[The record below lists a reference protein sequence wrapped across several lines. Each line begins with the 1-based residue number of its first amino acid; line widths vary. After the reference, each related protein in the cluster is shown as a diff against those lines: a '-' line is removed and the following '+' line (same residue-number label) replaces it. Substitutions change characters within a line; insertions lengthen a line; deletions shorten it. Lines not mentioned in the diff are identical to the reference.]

1 MQDVFIVGAGGW
13 GREVLAQARTEP
25 DSDVKWQIKGFLD
38 SRPNLHD
45 GKNIGIPILGDP
57 MTHQVQADALYICAI
72 GDPYARQ
79 KYIQP
84 LRVQKAKF
92 LTLRSHALLSPRN
105 HIDLGTI
112 ICHRTQISPDVYL
125 GQFVNIH
132 SNTIISHDVKVGN
145 FVQIGAMV
153 FIGGNVEINNF
164 VTIHPGAIIL
174 PGIKIGEGATIGA
187 GSVVIKNVPSGST
200 VFGNPARP
208 VFSKNTLNNPI
219 IQ

>member
-25 DSDVKWQIKGFLD
+25 DSDVKWQVKGFLD
-38 SRPNLHD
+38 SRLNLHD
-45 GKNIGIPILGDP
+45 GKSIGIPILGDP

-84 LRVQKAKF
+84 LRTQKAKF
-92 LTLRSHALLSPRN
+92 LTLRSHAFLSPRN

-112 ICHRTQISPDVYL
+112 ICHRVQISPDVYL

-132 SNTIISHDVKVGN
+132 SNTIISHDVRVGN
-145 FVQIGAMV
+145 YSQIGAMV
-153 FIGGNVEINNF
+153 FIGGGAQIGDF
-164 VTIHPGAIIL
+164 VTIHPSSTIL
-174 PGIKIGEGATIGA
+174 PGVRIGEGSTIGA
-187 GSVVIKNVPSGST
+187 GSVVIKDVPPGAT
-200 VFGNPARP
+200 VFGNPGR
-208 VFSKNTLNNPI
+208 VIFNGKNNL
-219 IQ
+219 